1 MHSSFPASGVE
12 PVSVGNLDAATDW
25 SSALAGVDCVIHCAA
40 RAHVM
45 HETEADA
52 LAAYRSV
59 NVDGT
64 RRLAEQ
70 AVACGVRRLVCL
82 THQQWIATGSG
93 VCR

>member
-1 MHSSFPASGVE
+1 M
-12 PVSVGNLDAATDW
+12 
-25 SSALAGVDCVIHCAA
+25 VDCVIHCAA

-59 NVDGT
+59 NVDGS

-70 AVACGVRRLVCL
+70 VAAVGVRRLVYL